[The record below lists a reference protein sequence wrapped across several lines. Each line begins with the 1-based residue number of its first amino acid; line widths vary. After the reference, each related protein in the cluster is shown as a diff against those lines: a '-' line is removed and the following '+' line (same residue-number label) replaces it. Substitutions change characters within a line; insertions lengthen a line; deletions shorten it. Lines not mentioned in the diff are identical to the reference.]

1 MPKPSSKQKDTQQ
14 LARSALDGIVPES
27 EPHEALGTKVAI
39 EPSPEPAAEV
49 DANGW
54 PIGFFD
60 RLAGSWQGDF
70 DALFEGDFEAVDWQ
84 T

>member
-1 MPKPSSKQKDTQQ
+1 MPKRSIKQGDTQQ
-14 LARSALDGIVPES
+14 LAHSAPDAIVPAA
-27 EPHEALGTKVAI
+27 EPHEALGPKVAK

-70 DALFEGDFEAVDWQ
+70 DDSFEGDFEAVDWQ